1 MTKNSNNK
9 KAHAFKRAAAFIT
22 AALMAALVFTGC
34 PHKPK
39 EEPKPT
45 TPKYKVTFAV
55 EGGNGTIKAEADGK
69 EINTGTEVEEGK
81 TVTFT
86 ATANSNYELEKWTLD
101 GKEENGTAPTYEL
114 KVAKEVTVKVFFKE
128 KTATPKKHK
137 VTLENTIGGNIT
149 VSPALPENGM
159 AAENTELTFTATA
172 NSGYKF
178 VKWQCNGTDSGTES
192 VYKHKVT
199 QAIQIKAVF
208 AVDNPAL
215 ITKHTVTVTS
225 PVNGTVSSNP
235 VIPSDKQVPD
245 GTEITFTATANSGYK
260 FVKWQCNG
268 TDTGV
273 TAAVYTHKV
282 TQDVSITAVFK
293 QDEPTGTG
301 EKIFIEYDTDKISV
315 WTKDADNNL
324 KEIPSGTEV
333 AAGTWFCFDFDEEKF
348 PENEVLD
355 KWFVNTKVL
364 DGDVYTVNAA
374 DTIVKDGKKVIT
386 VTYTTRP
393 AEQIK
398 IKFDETKIKVFVL
411 GNDGYFSS
419 INTDT
424 PVYERK
430 QLSLEEKNLPEGQQ
444 VDKWKVNTK
453 ELDRRWYTIDPA
465 DAVTEGSNKV
475 ITVTYT
481 LKPAEQI
488 KIKFDETKI
497 KVFVLGNDGYFSSIN
512 TGTPVYEGR
521 SIWFDLLVSLPEGEQ
536 FDTWLVNTKDVFL
549 NQYTVKAADASEE
562 GGQKVIEVT
571 YKTKPGVN
579 PVTLKF
585 DPTLVNVYPAKLA
598 NSLNFGATVYEGTNL
613 SLCDRLPDGTEVD
626 KWFINST
633 EHDNGYIYYVN
644 PADYVTENGKK
655 VLRIRFTVKNP
666 QELTVQ
672 FNPAEIE
679 CKAVNGAEITPIG
692 PGYKGPAYTYVIL
705 KAKVPSGKSVKH
717 WKINGSIVHGSD
729 GATELE
735 GQANPTKADAGGVIN
750 ISVVFE

>member
-419 INTDT
+419 INT
-424 PVYERK
+424 
-430 QLSLEEKNLPEGQQ
+430 
-444 VDKWKVNTK
+444 
-453 ELDRRWYTIDPA
+453 
-465 DAVTEGSNKV
+465 
-475 ITVTYT
+475 
-481 LKPAEQI
+481 
-488 KIKFDETKI
+488 
-497 KVFVLGNDGYFSSIN
+497 
-512 TGTPVYEGR
+512 GTPVYEGR

>member
-9 KAHAFKRAAAFIT
+9 KAHAFKRAAALIT

-45 TPKYKVTFAV
+45 TPKYKVTFVV

-86 ATANSNYELEKWTLD
+86 ATANSNYELEKWTLN

-159 AAENTELTFTATA
+159 AAENTELTFTATPLT
-172 NSGYKF
+172 GYKF

-192 VYKHKVT
+192 VYKHKIT

-273 TAAVYTHKV
+273 TATVYNYTV
-282 TQDVSITAVFK
+282 TQDVSITAVFE
-293 QDEPTGTG
+293 QDEPTGT
-301 EKIFIEYDTDKISV
+301 KIVIEYDTDKISV
-315 WTKDADNNL
+315 WTKDAEDEWKKIL
-324 KEIPSGTEV
+324 SGTEV
-333 AAGTWFCFDFDEEKF
+333 AAGTWLDFEEENL

-355 KWFVNTKVL
+355 KWLVNTKVL
-364 DGDVYTVNAA
+364 DGDEYTVNAA
-374 DTIVKDGKKVIT
+374 DAIVKDGKKVIT

-398 IKFDETKIKVFVL
+398 VKFDETKIKVLVE

-430 QLSLEEKNLPEGQQ
+430 QLCLEEKNLPEGQQ

-465 DAVTEGSNKV
+465 DAVTDGSNKV

-481 LKPAEQI
+481 LKPAEQV

-497 KVFVLGNDGYFSSIN
+497 NVWLKGSDGNYRPIT

-521 SIWFDLLVSLPEGEQ
+521 KIMIKLFVSLPEGEQ
-536 FDTWLVNTKDVFL
+536 FDTWLINTKDVFFS
-549 NQYTVKAADASEE
+549 NTYTVKAADASEE

-585 DPTLVNVYPAKLA
+585 DPTLVNVFDIK
-598 NSLNFGATVYEGTNL
+598 SGKTLNFGDTVYQKTILDIYG
-613 SLCDRLPDGTEVD
+613 RLPDGTKAD
-626 KWFINST
+626 KWFINAT
-633 EHDNGYIYYVN
+633 EYDNDDFYYVD
-644 PADYVTENGKK
+644 PADYATENGKK

-666 QELTVQ
+666 QTLTVQ

-679 CKAVNGAEITPIG
+679 CKAVNGAEITPIS
-692 PGYKGPAYTYVIL
+692 PGYQGPAYTYVIL
-705 KAKVPSGKSVKH
+705 KAIVPSGKSIKH
-717 WKINGSIVHGSD
+717 WEINGNKVPGSD
-729 GATELE
+729 GAAELE